1 MAGRAPH
8 LPLIGGMARHS
19 TRKGNLMKTLIAT
32 ALVAASL
39 LAGIASVSTSAN
51 AADFG
56 TRAWWSEQS
65 SNG

>member
-1 MAGRAPH
+1 
-8 LPLIGGMARHS
+8 
-19 TRKGNLMKTLIAT
+19 MKTLIAT

>member
-1 MAGRAPH
+1 
-8 LPLIGGMARHS
+8 
-19 TRKGNLMKTLIAT
+19 MKTLIAT

-39 LAGIASVSTSAN
+39 FAGVATVSSSAN

-56 TRAWWSEQS
+56 SRAWWDQQS